1 MGVTNQEGHFVT
13 DRKRQWVS
21 AALRAS
27 YRQNSY
33 VAKNKTNGRYC
44 KEQMMMVCWQPLTF
58 AQILAAL
65 TMGKRESAFGL
76 TVTSMPGNSLESFS
90 SYFSAG
96 PTVSTNTCR
105 TPERWRSVKK
115 LKAEWKWHNRG
126 RGHYN
131 AELHQISALPAIQCA
146 NMEDHTD
153 TGGEDRWSK
162 TWSVQNGRCPVHLR
176 NAKVHIFLWSLALL
190 RYYNACSFGEAW
202 NLHDW
207 LPAKGYH
214 EEMFSWPT
222 MSKNNGQCG
231 QLGEVL
237 LNDGLNNTQ

>member
-1 MGVTNQEGHFVT
+1 MGVTNQEGHLVT
-13 DRKRQWVS
+13 DRKWQWVS

-44 KEQMMMVCWQPLTF
+44 KEQIMMVCWQPLTF

-76 TVTSMPGNSLESFS
+76 TVTSMPGNSFESFS

-126 RGHYN
+126 RGHDN
-131 AELHQISALPAIQCA
+131 AELHQISALPAIHHVPTWRTILTPVGKTAGQKHEVFKMA
-146 NMEDHTD
+146 TAQFIWEIQKFISFFDH
-153 TGGEDRWSK
+153 
-162 TWSVQNGRCPVHLR
+162 
-176 NAKVHIFLWSLALL
+176 
-190 RYYNACSFGEAW
+190 
-202 NLHDW
+202 
-207 LPAKGYH
+207 
-214 EEMFSWPT
+214 
-222 MSKNNGQCG
+222 
-231 QLGEVL
+231 
-237 LNDGLNNTQ
+237 